1 MTGTTFNLDDL
12 SAIERMPRY
21 YRWKRDLVVPHLP
34 AGARILE
41 VGCGTGFFME
51 QLVEDAAF
59 IGGIDPDAGC
69 TGRAARRFAGRPQ
82 FAVETLDI
90 LDAGHPP
97 PAAWRPNAAVFI
109 NALEYI
115 PDDRGALAR
124 TRALLAPGSRLVV
137 FASALP
143 GLSGEL
149 DKSMGQHRYRREEL
163 REKIA
168 GAGFSVSRLDY
179 ANLIGAVPW
188 WWESRVLGRPAVT
201 AADYGSRDRWVPL
214 ARLVD
219 ALTGPPIGRSLLAVA
234 TAT

>member
-1 MTGTTFNLDDL
+1 MTESTFNLEDL

-21 YRWKRDLVVPHLP
+21 YRWKRDLVAPHLP

-51 QLVEDAAF
+51 QLADDAAF
-59 IGGIDPDAGC
+59 IGGIDPDAAC
-69 TGRAARRFAGRPQ
+69 IDRAARRFAGRTR
-82 FAVETLDI
+82 FAVQALDI
-90 LDAGHPP
+90 LDSGHPT
-97 PAAWRPNAAVFI
+97 PASWRPDTALFI

-115 PDDRGALAR
+115 PDDRGALSRA
-124 TRALLAPGSRLVV
+124 RALLSPGSRLVV

-149 DKSMGQHRYRREEL
+149 DKSMGQHRYRRKEL
-163 REKIA
+163 WEKIA
-168 GAGFSVSRLDY
+168 AAGFSVSRLNY
-179 ANLIGAVPW
+179 VNLIGAVPW
-188 WWESRVLGRPAVT
+188 WWESRVLARPAVS

-234 TAT
+234 TAV